1 MAIDLVSEPYT
12 LSKHWEEK
20 HNIFVQSEEDLLK
33 QTYLSAVTSLKIK
46 FVILLI
52 KQLQEKLKEIEDP
65 TELNEAMK
73 TIIELNDTKGKL
85 SQFQGRVIL
94 K

>member
-1 MAIDLVSEPYT
+1 M
-12 LSKHWEEK
+12 
-20 HNIFVQSEEDLLK
+20 
-33 QTYLSAVTSLKIK
+33 
-46 FVILLI
+46 I
-52 KQLQEKLKEIEDP
+52 KQLQEKLKELEDP
-65 TELNEAMK
+65 DELNEMMK

>member
-1 MAIDLVSEPYT
+1 
-12 LSKHWEEK
+12 
-20 HNIFVQSEEDLLK
+20 VQSEEDLLK

-46 FVILLI
+46 FVISMI
-52 KQLQEKLKEIEDP
+52 KQLQEKLKELEDP
-65 TELNEAMK
+65 DELNEMMK